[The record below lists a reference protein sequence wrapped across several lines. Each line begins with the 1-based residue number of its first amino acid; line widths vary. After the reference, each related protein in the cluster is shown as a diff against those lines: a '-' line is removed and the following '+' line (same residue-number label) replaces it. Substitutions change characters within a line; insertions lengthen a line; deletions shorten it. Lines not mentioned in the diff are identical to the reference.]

1 MEKQP
6 KERPVSK
13 RQPTPKPASPR
24 GGRRPKSSSTPSRKV
39 PMENPP
45 QENPASP
52 VSSASPGKGAAV
64 APDKEPPVAKEVAKE
79 SALAVM
85 PAAPAS
91 LDKDDLRPMD
101 FLQPTMR
108 NSSEMPAG
116 KMPATDIPGMDAV
129 GHGIYL
135 RPYHPYELKRVLFK
149 REHYRP
155 LAFQDATQAYYLPEG
170 YEVDD
175 SPPMPANQFLNQ
187 VLIEESYDRFSKQ
200 TSLDTNLSVGIGA
213 FSLNASASQTGQMRS
228 SEDSYYALRS
238 SFIPLWSVYLSDFG
252 NVIKDINEF
261 PVPTPFKH
269 EHRAKYDRFFEH
281 FGSHYVKRVWIGG
294 KAVLFLTIAKSTGMT
309 KEEIQAG
316 LKASY
321 GAIGKGDVSARMDA
335 SREKLSSSSECSV
348 AGKGGDEVLLAAL
361 STLDEG
367 KYNAWLKTIRDNP
380 QTIEMEA
387 AGIWTLVDD
396 PNKAS
401 ALQDAYE
408 ESTVFTAISAAFA
421 IDKQVYFVRSRKY
434 FCFHIERQDSE
445 KPKLLT
451 DKWPA
456 LASIGFDRID
466 AAFNGRDLVTSNGER
481 LNRKLFFFRKDQVA
495 RIDIDEGTLD
505 PGFPQPIST
514 AFPGVEFER
523 VDASME
529 IGRETVF
536 LFSGNKYVRFNMK
549 NNKVDPGY
557 PDYVQ
562 KRWVGVTFER
572 LDAALYWGN
581 SKVYFF
587 KDDQHIRYDLT
598 TRCADPGY
606 PKHIVGNYVEDWR
619 FFD

>member
-13 RQPTPKPASPR
+13 RRKKPELKAASPR
-24 GGRRPKSSSTPSRKV
+24 GGRSAKTSSTSSSKV

-45 QENPASP
+45 QEHPATSVSP
-52 VSSASPGKGAAV
+52 ASPGKAAAIAPSLEPSGATE
-64 APDKEPPVAKEVAKE
+64 KE
-79 SALAVM
+79 LAVV
-85 PAAPAS
+85 PVAPAS
-91 LDKDDLRPMD
+91 LDKEDLRPMD
-101 FLQPTMR
+101 FLQPTVR
-108 NSSEMPAG
+108 NASGTQIG

-135 RPYHPYELKRVLFK
+135 RPYHPHELKRVLFK
-149 REHYRP
+149 RERYRP

-200 TSLDTNLSVGIGA
+200 MSLDTNLSVGVGA
-213 FSLNASASQTGQMRS
+213 FSLNAAASQTSQMRTT
-228 SEDSYYALRS
+228 EESYYALRS
-238 SFIPLWSVYLSDFG
+238 SFIPLWSVYISDFE
-252 NVIKDINEF
+252 NAIKDVNEF
-261 PVPTPFKH
+261 PVPHPFKH
-269 EHRAKYDRFFEH
+269 EHRAKYDRFFER

-294 KAVLFLTIAKSTGMT
+294 KAVLFLTVAKSTGMT

-321 GAIGKGDVSARMDA
+321 GMAGKGEAGAKMDA
-335 SREKLSSSSECSV
+335 SREKLSSSSQCSV

-361 STLDEG
+361 STLDEN

-387 AGIWTLVDD
+387 AGIWTLLDD

-408 ESTVFTAISAAFA
+408 EATVFTAISAAFA
-421 IDKQVYFVRSRKY
+421 IDKQVYFVRGRKY

-456 LASIGFDRID
+456 LGPIGFDRID
-466 AAFNGRDLVTSNGER
+466 AAFNGRDLVTSTGER
-481 LNRKLFFFRKDQVA
+481 LSRKLFFFRKDQVA

-523 VDASME
+523 VDASLE
-529 IGRETVF
+529 VGRDTVF
-536 LFSGNKYVRFNMK
+536 LFSGNKYVRFSMK
-549 NNKVDPGY
+549 TNKVDPGY
-557 PDYVQ
+557 PDLVQ

-572 LDAALYWGN
+572 LDAAIYWGN
-581 SKVYFF
+581 GKVYFF
-587 KDDQHIRYDLT
+587 KDDQHIRYDLI